1 MLNARDLFFMR
12 LFIPNFAPMKV
23 TLLQTDILWAQPE
36 ANLRHAGSLMGQA
49 EESDLF
55 VLPEMFPTGFA
66 TQPQDVAE
74 PAAGAAFRWMQ
85 AQAASRQAAV
95 AGSVAV
101 ESEGRYYNRFYF
113 VLPTGDFYA
122 YDKRHLFAYGGEHLR
137 FTPGRERVMASWRG
151 VKFLLQTCYD
161 LRFPVFSRQ
170 VPHARYDV
178 LLYVASWPESRRAA
192 WTTLLQARAIENQC
206 YAVGV
211 NRVGDDPACHYGGAS
226 IAVDP
231 YGRIMADCGQDTE
244 AIASAQLDMARLA
257 AFRKKFPVLDDADSF
272 SIT

>member
-1 MLNARDLFFMR
+1 MLNTRDLFFLR
-12 LFIPNFAPMKV
+12 RFILNFAPMKV
-23 TLLQTDILWAQPE
+23 SLLQTDILWAQPE
-36 ANLRHAGSLMGQA
+36 ANLRHLEALLGQA
-49 EESDLF
+49 EESDLY

-66 TQPQDVAE
+66 VQPQDVAE

-101 ESEGRYYNRFYF
+101 RSEGRYFNRFYF
-113 VLPTGDFYA
+113 VLPSGDFYA
-122 YDKRHLFAYGGEHLR
+122 YDKRHLFTYGGEHLR
-137 FTPGRERVMASWRG
+137 FTPGAGRVVASWRG
-151 VKFLLQTCYD
+151 VRFLLQTCYD

-170 VPHARYDV
+170 APPARYDV

-206 YAVGV
+206 YVVGV

-226 IAVDP
+226 IAVDS
-231 YGRIMADCGQDTE
+231 YGRIIADCGQDTE
-244 AIASAQLDMARLA
+244 AVATAQLDMTRLA
-257 AFRKKFPVLDDADSF
+257 AFRKKFPVLDDADTF
-272 SIT
+272 SIG